1 MVRIFINMGTVN
13 ERLLVLVFMES
24 GSSLWCIARLLL
36 EQLFVTWSVVSA
48 AWSNAAS
55 VANR

>member
-1 MVRIFINMGTVN
+1 MRTVN
-13 ERLLVLVFMES
+13 KRLFVLLFMES

-36 EQLFVTWSVVSA
+36 EQLFVTRCVVSA